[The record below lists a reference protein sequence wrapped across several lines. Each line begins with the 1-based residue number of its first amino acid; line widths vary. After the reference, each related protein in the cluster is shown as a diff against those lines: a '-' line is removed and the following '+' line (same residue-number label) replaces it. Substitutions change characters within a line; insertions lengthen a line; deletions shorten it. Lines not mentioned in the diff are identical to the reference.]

1 MIRYINIASN
11 TGLVVAGALLL
22 LSSSSAIG
30 RERSTAVDPEVV
42 YLWNGDAPGGTLAK
56 TAERT
61 FMEQVDWKEQQVT
74 ISVSKPSMTIVRP
87 KAGSANGTA
96 MIVAPGGGFISLVW
110 DLEGTEI
117 ADWLAARGVTVF
129 ILKYRVSL
137 PTPAEAGVT
146 DSAQRAALMEPRRK
160 LAVADALQAIALVRK
175 NAEKWGIDPNRVGMM
190 GFSAGAVTT
199 MGTVLADNPSQRPNF
214 AGVIYGAVPGGV
226 TAATDSPP
234 LFIVHAQDDPLIPS
248 TSSTAI
254 FDAWQAVKRPAEL
267 HIYAQGGHGFGMRA
281 QGLPVDRWALDFEAW
296 LGSRGL
302 IAVQKPAAAV
312 VTKKQSTNA
321 AKASLST
328 TGTAVKVLVSN
339 PAAKGIIDKYIP
351 DLTQSDM
358 LGAVSSLSL
367 REIQAYAP
375 ALITDERLSM
385 IDAELKNLAD

>member
-1 MIRYINIASN
+1 MIRYIKIASN

-22 LSSSSAIG
+22 LSSGSAIG

-74 ISVSKPSMTIVRP
+74 ISVSKPTMTIVRP

-146 DSAQRAALMEPRRK
+146 DSSQRAALMEPRRK

-175 NAEKWGIDPNRVGMM
+175 NAEKWGLIRIV
-190 GFSAGAVTT
+190 SA
-199 MGTVLADNPSQRPNF
+199 
-214 AGVIYGAVPGGV
+214 
-226 TAATDSPP
+226 
-234 LFIVHAQDDPLIPS
+234 
-248 TSSTAI
+248 
-254 FDAWQAVKRPAEL
+254 
-267 HIYAQGGHGFGMRA
+267 
-281 QGLPVDRWALDFEAW
+281 
-296 LGSRGL
+296 
-302 IAVQKPAAAV
+302 
-312 VTKKQSTNA
+312 
-321 AKASLST
+321 
-328 TGTAVKVLVSN
+328 
-339 PAAKGIIDKYIP
+339 
-351 DLTQSDM
+351 
-358 LGAVSSLSL
+358 
-367 REIQAYAP
+367 
-375 ALITDERLSM
+375 
-385 IDAELKNLAD
+385 